1 MCFKRLLAQTNVP
14 TLKRLSYRPNERFF
28 LHSKDSH
35 SDLDDD
41 LLLPFYHAL
50 EASPRV
56 RRGGVPVLVN
66 GCLFMYASSEQAADE
81 LGEREIRKY
90 YL

>member
-1 MCFKRLLAQTNVP
+1 LSNP
-14 TLKRLSYRPNERFF
+14 TLKRLPALSPDRTF
-28 LHSKDSH
+28 LNLKDSH

-81 LGEREIRKY
+81 LGEREKNTIY
-90 YL
+90 D